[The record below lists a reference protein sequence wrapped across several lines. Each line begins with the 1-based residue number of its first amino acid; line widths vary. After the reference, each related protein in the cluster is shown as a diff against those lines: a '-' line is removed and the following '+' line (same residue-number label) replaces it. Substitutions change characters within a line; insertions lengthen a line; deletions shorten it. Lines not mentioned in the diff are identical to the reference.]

1 MTNYPIRFGIQ
12 TPQQHTT
19 WPELLALWQELDTLD
34 YDTAW
39 LFDHFLPIFSDPT
52 GPCLEGWAG
61 LAALAMATKRI
72 RLGMMVTGNTY
83 RHPAVLAKSA
93 ATVDIISRGRLILG
107 LGAGWFELEHKEYG
121 IPFPT
126 IGGRLSRLDEA
137 LTIIKS
143 LFTAE
148 RTDFNG
154 KYFKLE
160 NASFN
165 PKPIQQPHPTILIGA
180 TGEKVALGIVARH
193 AQMWNSF
200 GGPEVFRSKIAR
212 LEEHCQRIGRNPAE
226 IEKSVLVNEKFELDD
241 ARRQVGDYIA
251 AGVTH
256 IIFSVRPADREWI
269 RSFAEKVI
277 PSYRT

>member
-1 MTNYPIRFGIQ
+1 MKNYPIRFGIQ

-19 WPELLALWQELDTLD
+19 WPELLGLWQELDTLD

-52 GPCLEGWAG
+52 GPCLEGWTG
-61 LAALAMATKRI
+61 LAAMAMATRRV
-72 RLGMMVTGNTY
+72 RLGLMVTGNTY

-93 ATVDIISRGRLILG
+93 ATVDIISGGRLILG

-137 LTIIKS
+137 ITIIKS

-148 RTDFNG
+148 RTSFSG
-154 KYFKLE
+154 KHFKLE
-160 NASFN
+160 DASFN

-180 TGEKVALGIVARH
+180 TGERVALGIVARH

-200 GGPEVFRSKIAR
+200 GTPEIFRDKIAR
-212 LEEHCQRIGRNPAE
+212 LEEHCQRIGRDPAE
-226 IEKSVLVNEKFELDD
+226 IEKSVLLNASFALDD
-241 ARRQVGDYIA
+241 ARRQIDDYVA

-256 IIFSVRPADREWI
+256 IIFSLRPADRAWI
-269 RSFAEKVI
+269 RSFAERII
-277 PSYRT
+277 PCYR